1 MLNVL
6 LTNDDGIEAEGL
18 QAMRTALAAVQG
30 VRLAVIAPD
39 GNRSAMARS
48 ITTRRPLWVAEVPF
62 ADGMVG
68 YATDG
73 TPVDCVR
80 LANLGLVEG
89 FTTDLVVSGIN
100 HGANLGDDITYSG
113 TVAAALEGVV
123 LGIPAIA
130 VSQQSKARALDFRYD
145 GGFGFEVAAGFI
157 AGLVER
163 IEDVPLPATTLL
175 NVNVPAGMPE
185 GVEVTSLGKR
195 IYRDELKLDHE
206 EEHRRRYWIYGSD
219 PGFHDEPGTD
229 LAAVAAGRI
238 AVTPIHFDLTDH
250 PGLEA
255 LRSFDLE
262 ALLAPV
268 AGPASAVSDGLQ
280 SPPPTPPS
288 GPAPTAEMRARA
300 GELKR
305 ALEEHAHRY
314 YVLDDPTIGDA
325 EYDALLDELRGIER
339 EHPELRV
346 RTRQPRGSAASR
358 SGGWR
363 RSSTWSRCSH
373 WTTCAPR
380 CSCERGSSACAT
392 TWHARGSPSRP
403 FSTWSSRRS
412 TAWR

>member
-1 MLNVL
+1 MLGKQMLNVL

-18 QAMRTALAAVQG
+18 QAMRRALAAMEG

-62 ADGMVG
+62 ADGSVG

-80 LANLGLVEG
+80 LASLGLVEG
-89 FTTDLVVSGIN
+89 FTTDLVVAGIN

-145 GGFGFEVAAGFI
+145 GGFGFEVAAAFV
-157 AGLVER
+157 AALVEQT
-163 IEDVPLPATTLL
+163 EQVPLPASTLL
-175 NVNVPAGMPE
+175 NVNVPAGTPD

-195 IYRDELKLDHE
+195 IYRDELKLEHE
-206 EEHRRRYWIYGSD
+206 EDGPPARRRYWIYGSD

-238 AVTPIHFDLTDH
+238 AVTPIHFDLTDR

-255 LRSFDLE
+255 LRGFDLE

-268 AGPASAVSDGLQ
+268 AGLQ
-280 SPPPTPPS
+280 
-288 GPAPTAEMRARA
+288 AP
-300 GELKR
+300 
-305 ALEEHAHRY
+305 
-314 YVLDDPTIGDA
+314 
-325 EYDALLDELRGIER
+325 
-339 EHPELRV
+339 
-346 RTRQPRGSAASR
+346 
-358 SGGWR
+358 
-363 RSSTWSRCSH
+363 
-373 WTTCAPR
+373 
-380 CSCERGSSACAT
+380 
-392 TWHARGSPSRP
+392 
-403 FSTWSSRRS
+403 
-412 TAWR
+412 